1 MPKQNQLTVLHHFCK
16 YKDNTI
22 KQTFNIKNKLMNKH
36 TNNLTNTFNNQNKQ
50 SKTKISNTVN

>member
-16 YKDNTI
+16 YIDNTI

-36 TNNLTNTFNNQNKQ
+36 TNNLTNKFNNQNKQ
-50 SKTKISNTVN
+50 SKTQISNTVN